1 LNRASPSDATPDV
14 KEEAEVLLPSRGT
27 FIIAAAAIAARLDGR
42 RRRNGTMAANATTNI
57 TASGGGIVENATMRG
72 YKGATTTTTE
82 RINEGSQTPRILP
95 TRLSLFR

>member
-1 LNRASPSDATPDV
+1 
-14 KEEAEVLLPSRGT
+14 
-27 FIIAAAAIAARLDGR
+27 
-42 RRRNGTMAANATTNI
+42 MAANATTNI